1 LRIMTQFSTSRIKT
15 MTTTISD
22 NASSSQSANSSS
34 MIRGDL
40 PAPPPAMALVA
51 TMLSDFPNPP
61 PGAVLPPDSVIT
73 THTDSEVENGST
85 FEEANENFLNNVEVN
100 KIFSHAM
107 EATVRG
113 AKKRR
118 GSVIEIPRT
127 TYASTSDL
135 GDSLTL
141 QGHWAAGHWA
151 AQTST
156 DLECDTKADAVDRH
170 CKIRFVERL
179 TSVIS
184 EAGGDELVKETLPR
198 SITTIKQGDGNALTV
213 DRDEMKSLEDDE
225 LDRILDMLL
234 VRIVE
239 SLVEMS
245 ASECDLQE
253 ELNTPD
259 GSGFTLLHYAA
270 LYNLQSLIPV
280 LLSRGATPD
289 VKSTRGDVTPLHL
302 ACGAGNTA
310 IVELLLRQGCAME
323 VADCFG
329 SFPADHA
336 IRNGFHPLAALL
348 QEKILNEKGIKAE
361 SSQHRLLDEVSQKKQ
376 LKQYEKMRVQEA
388 FASLSLKD
396 KLALNIHFKKRM
408 HAKHLRKL
416 TFPGGENGTIA
427 EVEIESDSGNE
438 IQNGLVNNEDV
449 KNADNNDLKD
459 EHSNSGSDDD
469 DLSSVITDTDKGSLD
484 IAMKLMNAKEL
495 EDLEKSAGIHNGL
508 KNWMLQRNYESLK
521 EASEHL
527 QKTIQEHKER
537 GGEISEESSGNSS
550 PATIDNSSKLHAKKA
565 AIKSLKSVK
574 SQAIAGLVLR
584 KNLKDSMKEKPSK
597 KI

>member
-1 LRIMTQFSTSRIKT
+1 
-15 MTTTISD
+15 
-22 NASSSQSANSSS
+22 
-34 MIRGDL
+34 
-40 PAPPPAMALVA
+40 
-51 TMLSDFPNPP
+51 
-61 PGAVLPPDSVIT
+61 
-73 THTDSEVENGST
+73 
-85 FEEANENFLNNVEVN
+85 
-100 KIFSHAM
+100 
-107 EATVRG
+107 
-113 AKKRR
+113 
-118 GSVIEIPRT
+118 
-127 TYASTSDL
+127 
-135 GDSLTL
+135 
-141 QGHWAAGHWA
+141 
-151 AQTST
+151 
-156 DLECDTKADAVDRH
+156 
-170 CKIRFVERL
+170 
-179 TSVIS
+179 
-184 EAGGDELVKETLPR
+184 
-198 SITTIKQGDGNALTV
+198 
-213 DRDEMKSLEDDE
+213 
-225 LDRILDMLL
+225 
-234 VRIVE
+234 
-239 SLVEMS
+239 
-245 ASECDLQE
+245 
-253 ELNTPD
+253 
-259 GSGFTLLHYAA
+259 
-270 LYNLQSLIPV
+270 LQSLIPV

-484 IAMKLMNAKEL
+484 IAMKLMNAKV
-495 EDLEKSAGIHNGL
+495 
-508 KNWMLQRNYESLK
+508 RSL
-521 EASEHL
+521 
-527 QKTIQEHKER
+527 
-537 GGEISEESSGNSS
+537 
-550 PATIDNSSKLHAKKA
+550 AKKHYFGFFQL
-565 AIKSLKSVK
+565 ISSY
-574 SQAIAGLVLR
+574 
-584 KNLKDSMKEKPSK
+584 
-597 KI
+597 